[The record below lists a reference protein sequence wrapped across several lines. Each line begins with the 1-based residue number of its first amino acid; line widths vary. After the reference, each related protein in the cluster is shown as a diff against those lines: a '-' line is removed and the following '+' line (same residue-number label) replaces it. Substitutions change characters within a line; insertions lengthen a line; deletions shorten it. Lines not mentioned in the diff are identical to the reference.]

1 MVVAPIAEAFAVT
14 LLAAVFLAAGAS
26 KLRALDTFEGVVQNF
41 RLLPERA
48 ARPVART
55 LPFVEIGAAAALLL
69 PASRSSA
76 GWLLAGLLCVFT
88 LAVVMN
94 LLQGRREIDCGCFS
108 SELKQTLS
116 WWLVARN
123 VALAGL
129 ALWLAQEAAAV
140 HATAWAPWLLGGVA
154 AVMAALIYVA
164 GATLSA
170 VARDAAARR
179 TVADQ
184 Q

>member
-1 MVVAPIAEAFAVT
+1 MVPIAEAFAVT
-14 LLAAVFLAAGAS
+14 LLAVVFLTAGVS
-26 KLRALDTFEGVVQNF
+26 KWRALDTFEGVVQNF

-48 ARPVART
+48 VRPVAYT
-55 LPFVEIGAAAALLL
+55 LPVVELAAAVALLV
-69 PASRSSA
+69 PASRSFA
-76 GWLLAGLLCVFT
+76 GWLLAALLCVFT

-94 LLQGRREIDCGCFS
+94 LLRGRREIDCGCFS

-129 ALWLAQEAAAV
+129 ALWIVSDVAAV

-154 AVMAALIYVA
+154 AVMTALIYVA
-164 GATLSA
+164 GVTMSA